1 MRKGLTFIELMIVIA
16 MLVILTA
23 VLFYVLRTV
32 FLIWPSQVTRAGIDI
47 SLDTDIEQIVRD
59 LRKERGVQSA
69 SGYNEI
75 RFTQDQSAFYIY
87 YFYHAAD
94 PYGPPFDTTL
104 LYQLRK
110 ATLAGGMNGTFT
122 YGSGDLVMTDVM
134 APPTSILSL
143 DNHLITLDLSVKRD
157 GETIRSR
164 TQVRPRNL

>member
-59 LRKERGVQSA
+59 LRKGRVVQSA

-87 YFYHAAD
+87 YLYHAAD
-94 PYGPPFDTTL
+94 PYGPPFDAAL

-110 ATLAGGMNGTFT
+110 APLAGGLSGTFT
-122 YGSGDLVMTDVM
+122 YGSGDMIMTDVM
-134 APPTSILSL
+134 APPASILSL
-143 DNHLITLDLSVKRD
+143 NNNLITLDLSVKRGD
-157 GETIRSR
+157 ETIRSR